1 MKQAKRKVVC
11 GTDSKPHLL
20 VILTLKMG
28 FGISPFSEY
37 ANEPNSIIVGVFNEQ
52 QIIGF
57 ISGLTLNSGSSTVQP
72 CYQLL
77 VQKTKIFGIDIEQCF
92 YIAEMIILPE
102 YRSYKIF
109 RDSLKLLEREAK
121 NLACSRFC
129 FLTVWREENH
139 KLKPA
144 NYKGLEPLFIKNHY
158 KKTDLKT
165 QIAWTTVTDKAS
177 SKFQGSTS

>member
-1 MKQAKRKVVC
+1 MN
-11 GTDSKPHLL
+11 TP
-20 VILTLKMG
+20 
-28 FGISPFSEY
+28 
-37 ANEPNSIIVGVFNEQ
+37 NEPNSIIVGVFNEQ

-102 YRSYKIF
+102 YRSYEIF

-177 SKFQGSTS
+177 SKFQKNTLELWLK